1 MSVKAQLK
9 SRAKHYRDGERE
21 PCFICG
27 RVGLYVIVKDDRRQI
42 LVDSN
47 GDTVGAC
54 LRNSCFNLLLLRDDV
69 RWTGIKI

>member
-9 SRAKHYRDGERE
+9 SRAKHYRDGERG

-27 RVGLYVIVKDDRRQI
+27 RNALYVIVKDERRKL
-42 LVDSN
+42 LVSKD
-47 GDTVGAC
+47 GLTVGAC

-69 RWTGIKI
+69 LWVGNR